1 MGNSIILPVYNVA
14 PYLRKWVSSVLQQ
27 THNDLEVILVDD
39 GAMDGSGELCE
50 QLASEDTR
58 IKAVHQTNQGLSA
71 ARNTGIHHATG
82 DYLAFLDGDDEYLIP
97 DGLQQLA
104 AIAEQNK
111 PDIILFQAVD
121 VYPNHQITR
130 PEYEVQ
136 WIARHTTMQVF
147 ERLVVAQ
154 RFQMSACFQLI
165 NRAFLTK
172 HNLLFEKGLLSED
185 VDWSLRLWKQL
196 PTVRACNIPMY
207 AYKHR
212 EGSIS
217 TSYTLRN
224 LQSYATI
231 FAMFQKR
238 YEQETMGIYN
248 PQIVQITE
256 PTKHTTGTETT
267 TTTPAPSVYWR
278 VALGYLAQ
286 MYTSCLYAYA
296 QIPSSDREKAFA
308 ILQENAWLLEHSISK
323 KSNRVVWLKKRLGL
337 RITIIVFAIYGVLKR
352 TIRR

>member
-1 MGNSIILPVYNVA
+1 MRISIIIPVYNVA
-14 PYLRKWVSSVLQQ
+14 PYLKTCVSSVQKQ
-27 THNDLEVILVDD
+27 TYNDLEIILVDD
-39 GAMDGSGELCE
+39 GSTDGSGELCE
-50 QLASEDTR
+50 QLANGDKR
-58 IKAVHQTNQGLSA
+58 IRVVHQSNQGLSA
-71 ARNTGIHHATG
+71 ARNTGINHATG
-82 DYLAFLDGDDEYLIP
+82 DYLAFLDGDDEYIIK

-104 AIAEQNK
+104 IVAEK
-111 PDIILFQAVD
+111 DLPDVILFQAVD
-121 VYPNHQITR
+121 VYPAKQTTR
-130 PEYEVQ
+130 PAYDTK
-136 WIARHTTMQVF
+136 WIAQHTPMEVF
-147 ERLVVAQ
+147 ERLVSTQ
-154 RFQMSACFQLI
+154 RFQMSACFLLVSRHFLI
-165 NRAFLTK
+165 V

-185 VDWSLRLWKQL
+185 VDWSLRLWKQVSS
-196 PTVRACNIPMY
+196 VRACNIPMY

-238 YEQETMGIYN
+238 YEQETMGIHN
-248 PQIVQITE
+248 PQIEQITE
-256 PTKHTTGTETT
+256 PTKHTTGSETT
-267 TTTPAPSVYWR
+267 TTTPALSVYWR

-296 QIPSSDREKAFA
+296 QIPSSDRKKAFA

-337 RITIIVFAIYGVLKR
+337 RLTITVFAIYGALKR